1 MSYLS
6 WSDLVVGYPNRKS
19 LTNPFSGNINAPG
32 IYAIV
37 GQNGCGK
44 STLLKTWLGLIR
56 PLAGN
61 VYLNDV
67 PIPTEHDI
75 SQGIGYVPQFHSV
88 NRFFH
93 ITVSEFIKQG
103 RGPHYKFSEKDHQ
116 EILLLLSEWQLS
128 GYENRS
134 FHELSGGQKTRVL
147 IIRAIIS
154 KPKML
159 FLDEPLANLDICC
172 QQQLMDTLAELAENH
187 KVCIFIVDHHLENFK
202 NYLTN
207 KINFTRKHDQEI
219 STVIM

>member
-6 WSDLVVGYPNRKS
+6 WSNLVVGYPNKKS
-19 LTNPFSGNINAPG
+19 LTNPFSGDITSPG

-56 PLAGN
+56 PLSGA
-61 VYLNDV
+61 VYLNDI
-67 PIPTEHDI
+67 PIPTEHNI
-75 SQGIGYVPQFHSV
+75 SQGVAYVPQFHAV
-88 NRFFH
+88 NHYFH
-93 ITVSEFIKQG
+93 ITVSDFIKQG
-103 RGPHYKFSEKDHQ
+103 RGPHYKFSEKDHK
-116 EILLLLSEWQLS
+116 EILNLLSEWQLS

-147 IIRAIIS
+147 IVRAIIS

-159 FLDEPLANLDICC
+159 FLDEPLASLDVCC
-172 QQQLMDTLAELAENH
+172 QQQLMDTLEELTQEH
-187 KVCIFIVDHHLENFK
+187 KVCIFIVDHHLDNFK
-202 NYLTN
+202 SYLTT

-219 STVIM
+219 STIVM